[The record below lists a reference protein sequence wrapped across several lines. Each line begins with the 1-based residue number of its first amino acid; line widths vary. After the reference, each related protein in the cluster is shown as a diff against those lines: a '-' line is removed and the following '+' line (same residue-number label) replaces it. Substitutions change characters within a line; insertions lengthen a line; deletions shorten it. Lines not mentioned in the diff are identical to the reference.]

1 MDDHSFSTGL
11 LLGALAMLTV
21 SVIVTQTGSE
31 SGGQREG
38 CIHRAQSVDCVQVW
52 VPLGEDKTNDQ

>member
-1 MDDHSFSTGL
+1 MDEHSFFTGL
-11 LLGALAMLTV
+11 LLGALVILII
-21 SVIVTQTGSE
+21 SVIVTQNGSE

-52 VPLGEDKTNDQ
+52 IPLGEDKNND